1 MPVRLAT
8 TADADALVH
17 VINRAYRVESHI
29 FHGQRTDAAD
39 IHQRLRAPNVCFLV
53 VDDDEAATPRRLA
66 GAVYVET
73 CGDRGYFGMLSVDPD
88 RQGRG
93 LGRTLV
99 AAAEARA
106 LAAGS
111 AFMDLDVVDQRG
123 ELADFYGALGYV
135 VTGST
140 PYGNEAATKVP
151 VVLIRMSKPLRSS
164 VPSV

>member
-53 VDDDEAATPRRLA
+53 VDDDEAAT
-66 GAVYVET
+66 
-73 CGDRGYFGMLSVDPD
+73 
-88 RQGRG
+88 
-93 LGRTLV
+93 
-99 AAAEARA
+99 
-106 LAAGS
+106 
-111 AFMDLDVVDQRG
+111 
-123 ELADFYGALGYV
+123 
-135 VTGST
+135 
-140 PYGNEAATKVP
+140 KVP